1 MKIRL
6 LTGLG
11 ALAVLLA
18 TAVPA
23 LAIVGGEPDNGAHP
37 YVAAISNGS
46 TICTGAA
53 ISPTVLV
60 TAAHCFD
67 FPTQAVR
74 VIFDENFRSPTRTLN
89 PGTWYAHPQFC
100 PTCDPDKKAALPDVA
115 VVVLAQPVSLPRYA
129 QLPQLGAVDRL
140 GKKASVDIVGYGTQ
154 DVDRVDGEA
163 VPAPAS
169 GLRMLGKAD
178 LLFTPK
184 KVGDE
189 LLKLSAW
196 LSRGRSASCFGD
208 SGGPILSGDTILGV
222 TSFNTNDYCR
232 VATYGYRIDTPLAQS
247 FIAAQR

>member
-74 VIFDENFRSPTRTLN
+74 VIFDENFRSATRTLN

-100 PTCDPDKKAALPDVA
+100 ATCDPDTKAALPDVA
-115 VVVLAQPVSLPRYA
+115 VVVLAQPVSLPSYA
-129 QLPQLGAVDRL
+129 QLPALGAVDRL

-154 DVDRVDGEA
+154 DVERVQGQP

-169 GLRMLGKAD
+169 GLRMQGRAD
-178 LLFTPK
+178 LLYAPK

-189 LLKLSAW
+189 LVELSAR

-222 TSFNTNDYCR
+222 TSFSTNDDCR

-247 FIAAQR
+247 FISAQR